1 MKRMQDRVFLDTNI
15 LLYAFSTKDLQK
27 QNIAKNILLSDAV
40 ISTQVI
46 NEVTVNLIKKFDFS
60 EDNIQKFLSSS
71 YSRYQVVDLNYELF
85 STASSLRKKYMFSYY
100 DSVIVS
106 AALISDCSTLY
117 SEDMHHDLLI
127 ENRLRVVNPFK

>member
-46 NEVTVNLIKKFDFS
+46 NEVSVNLIKKFDFS
-60 EDNIQKFLSSS
+60 EDDIQKFLSSS

-106 AALISDCSTLY
+106 AALISDCTTLY
-117 SEDMHHDLLI
+117 SEDMHHDLLV
-127 ENRLRVVNPFK
+127 ENRLKIINPFK

>member
-1 MKRMQDRVFLDTNI
+1 MKRMLDRVFLDTNI
-15 LLYAFSTKDLQK
+15 LLYEFSTKDLQK

-40 ISTQVI
+40 ISSQVI

-71 YSRYQVVDLNYELF
+71 YSRYQVVDLDYELF
-85 STASSLRKKYMFSYY
+85 SAASSLRKKYMFSYY

-106 AALISDCSTLY
+106 AALISDCTILY
-117 SEDMHHDLLI
+117 SEDMHHDLLV
-127 ENRLRVVNPFK
+127 ENRLKIMNPFK